1 MGVKLSDLVVKREIT
16 FEQLSGKK
24 IAVDFSNSAY
34 QFLSSIR
41 QRDGTP
47 LMDNQGNSTS
57 HLMGTWTRFSNLMQL
72 GIQLVIVLDGK
83 APDLKIKE
91 QEERAHRKRMA
102 QEKFEEA
109 REEEDEERMAKYA
122 KQTSRLTRDMT
133 RESEELMKAM
143 GLPVI
148 RAPSESDA
156 QMAFMCEQE
165 DVYACASSDYDC
177 LLQGAPRL
185 ITNLTLS
192 QKRKLPS
199 GIYVKITPELI
210 DLKETLTNL
219 GVKQDQLIAIGILVG
234 TDYNEGINRVGPKTA
249 LKLVKQYP
257 SFDELFKEVK
267 ADFNWKKIYAI
278 FKSMPIMKNYQLKW
292 HPPDEAKIKE
302 ILVEKHDFSPE
313 RVQATLDKLRGAT
326 KKEQKGLGDFF

>member
-1 MGVKLSDLVVKREIT
+1 
-16 FEQLSGKK
+16 
-24 IAVDFSNSAY
+24 
-34 QFLSSIR
+34 
-41 QRDGTP
+41 
-47 LMDNQGNSTS
+47 MDNQGNSTS

-185 ITNLTLS
+185 ITNHVP
-192 QKRKLPS
+192 KRKLPS
-199 GIYVKITPELI
+199 GIYVKITPSLSSQRNTH
-210 DLKETLTNL
+210 KFR
-219 GVKQDQLIAIGILVG
+219 VKQDQLIAIGILVG
-234 TDYNEGINRVGPKTA
+234 TDYNEGINRVGPK
-249 LKLVKQYP
+249 
-257 SFDELFKEVK
+257 
-267 ADFNWKKIYAI
+267 
-278 FKSMPIMKNYQLKW
+278 
-292 HPPDEAKIKE
+292 
-302 ILVEKHDFSPE
+302 
-313 RVQATLDKLRGAT
+313 LR
-326 KKEQKGLGDFF
+326 